1 MYRKALAMEHER
13 IAQETF
19 IGRVG
24 NLPVVNSAWTQACG
38 VYQKT
43 KERNSFLNA
52 TCRVA
57 ESGVGLIA
65 TTTKPIVDR
74 YQPQI
79 KQVDAFACDKLTWV
93 EETYPVITKPTDEV
107 IKEGR
112 EKCETLLKPVTDRYN
127 HYKDAYNG
135 MVNRNKERVEGTVQ
149 MVKDLGQK
157 SIDSPYG
164 KFVLE
169 KVDEALA
176 LSESYVEK
184 YLPESE
190 ELEDY
195 EENGEEE
202 HPGEASTLTRVTT
215 LSTKL
220 RQRMYKRAM
229 RDLKQL
235 QVRSHETLERLHFT
249 VDLIQYA
256 KAGYGNAKDVAEE
269 KYELV
274 HRKVVDTWGKITE
287 EREDGSEESNPETL
301 EGKTIAVARK
311 LTCQVRQSVTVITG
325 YLPETYQPDAVRER
339 LLHARLYSEELYHSF
354 REAHKFEDLPS
365 WALSQAKEKM
375 SYLQDTVSFL
385 AETFLITPISWL
397 VPARSEPLEMVPITA
412 KDMKSAV
419 TSEAKPGVTTG
430 NQ

>member
-1 MYRKALAMEHER
+1 MYRRALAMEHER
-13 IAQETF
+13 MAQETF

-24 NLPVVNSAWTQACG
+24 NLPIVNSAWSQACG

-52 TCRVA
+52 TCKMA

-79 KQVDAFACDKLTWV
+79 QQVDAYARDKLVLV
-93 EETYPVITKPTDEV
+93 EEKYPVITKPTEEV
-107 IKEGR
+107 LKEGR
-112 EKCETLLKPVTDRYN
+112 EKCETLLKPVTDRY
-127 HYKDAYNG
+127 HHVKDTYNG
-135 MVNRNKERVEGTVQ
+135 MVNKSKETVEGTVQ
-149 MVKDLGQK
+149 MVKGLGQK
-157 SIDSPYG
+157 SLDTQYG
-164 KFVLE
+164 KFVME

-176 LSESYVEK
+176 LSEAYVEK
-184 YLPESE
+184 YLPETE
-190 ELEDY
+190 EDREIKD
-195 EENGEEE
+195 NGESEME
-202 HPGEASTLTRVTT
+202 HSGEASTFTRVTS

-229 RDLKQL
+229 RDLRQL
-235 QVRSHETLERLHFT
+235 QVRSRERLEKLHFT

-256 KAGYGNAKDVAEE
+256 KSGLGDARDMAEE

-274 HRKVVDTWGKITE
+274 HRKVIDTWGQITE
-287 EREDGSEESNPETL
+287 EREEGSEEANPETL
-301 EGKTIAVARK
+301 ERKTIAVARR
-311 LTCQVRQSVTVITG
+311 LTCQVRQSVTVIRG
-325 YLPETYQPDAVRER
+325 YLPENYQPDAVKER
-339 LLHARLYSEELYHSF
+339 LVHAREYSEELYKSF
-354 REAHKFEDLPS
+354 TEAHKFEDIPS

-385 AETFLITPISWL
+385 AETFLITPITWL
-397 VPARSEPLEMVPITA
+397 VPVYRKEPLVMEPVR
-412 KDMKSAV
+412 
-419 TSEAKPGVTTG
+419 EEELKPLVTTN